1 MRLGMATHT
10 PQLPRK
16 PRGLMIQSRYHM
28 HVVASAPSPQRG
40 SKWHRQALPSL
51 ERFLLISVSGN
62 GNAPKARLRKLA
74 KRSCSLALV
83 LPLCI
88 TLPQERPWRLG
99 HLRFRGNL
107 SARGAEQG

>member
-1 MRLGMATHT
+1 M

-51 ERFLLISVSGN
+51 ERFGPSPLGSGRE
-62 GNAPKARLRKLA
+62 GMRGRGVRKLGREGR
-74 KRSCSLALV
+74 KGEEGV
-83 LPLCI
+83 L
-88 TLPQERPWRLG
+88 
-99 HLRFRGNL
+99 
-107 SARGAEQG
+107 